1 MACGRGVAQLHNNAV
16 TVYVLILSS
25 SPLRN
30 AAWRALLVGQPEV
43 AVIGAGPDIETLTP
57 LAAAGGPA
65 ALLADVSERQVELA
79 RRLKAGLPQAG
90 LLFLVPAYDLAA
102 ILPLL
107 QAGVLGCLAHS
118 ASVPDLVRGLIAVS
132 RGELFLPP
140 AIAAQALVALARG
153 AAPAAELAEPLS
165 ERETEIL
172 GLLAQGLTNKDI
184 AQTLVLSVR
193 TVEAHLRSL
202 FAKLGVRSRTEAALW
217 AVRHGYPP
225 NDRARH

>member
-1 MACGRGVAQLHNNAV
+1 MTAK
-16 TVYVLILSS
+16 VLILSP

-30 AAWRALLVGQPEV
+30 AAWRALLAGQPEV
-43 AVIGAGPDIETLTP
+43 TVIGAGVNIETLAP
-57 LAAAGGPA
+57 LAAAGTPT
-65 ALLADVSERQVELA
+65 ALLADVSEGQAELA
-79 RRLKAGLPQAG
+79 RQLKASLPQAG
-90 LLFLVPAYDLAA
+90 LLFLVPAYSLGE

-107 QAGVLGCLAHS
+107 QAGALGCVAHT

-153 AAPAAELAEPLS
+153 EAPAPDLTEPLS
-165 ERETEIL
+165 EREAEIL

-184 AQTLVLSVR
+184 AQTLIVSVR
-193 TVEAHLRSL
+193 TVEAHLRNL

-217 AVRHGYPP
+217 AVRHGYPLD
-225 NDRARH
+225 DRSRR